1 MATIQWYPGHM
12 HKAQRQLRADLPLLD
27 VVVEVL
33 DARLPQASRNPLL
46 TKIIG
51 SKPRVIL
58 LNKADLAD
66 PSLTKKWL
74 ERLQAE
80 TPFVLALDTQHQTK
94 IAPLVKKVKQA
105 GRQTGKKFLRVGIV
119 GVPNCGK
126 STVINKLI
134 GKKRTMT
141 GNRPGV
147 TQVQAWLKTPYSLQ
161 ILDTPGI
168 LWPKFSDQ
176 EVGYKL
182 AACGAIK
189 DAVFASDDVALYVLK
204 FLLAYYPQA
213 LAKFSRLSPDQL
225 HLPLPDLLLA
235 MTAKYGMRV
244 DYERFSLFF
253 LQQLRK
259 GKLGRVTFDR

>member
-12 HKAQRQLRADLPLLD
+12 HKAQRQLQENLPLID

-33 DARLPQASRNPLL
+33 DARLPEASRNPLL
-46 TKIIG
+46 AEIIG
-51 SKPRVIL
+51 RKPRVVL

-66 PSLTKKWL
+66 PVLTKEWL
-74 ERLQAE
+74 SRLQAE
-80 TPFVLALDTQHQTK
+80 TPYVLALDTQHHTNVSQ
-94 IAPLVKKVKQA
+94 LVKIIKQA
-105 GRQTGKKFLRVGIV
+105 GQAAGKQFLRVAIV

-134 GKKRTMT
+134 GKKRAVT

-147 TQVQAWLKTPYSLQ
+147 TQGQNWLKTNHQLQ

-168 LWPKFSDQ
+168 LWPKFTDQ

-189 DAVFASDDVALYVLK
+189 DTVFASDDVALYALR
-204 FLLAYYPQA
+204 FLQTYYPSN
-213 LAKFSRLSPDQL
+213 LAKFSRLTDEQL
-225 HLPLPDLLLA
+225 QLPLPDLLLE
-235 MTAKYGMRV
+235 MTQKYGMRD

-253 LQQLRK
+253 LQQLRR

>member
-12 HKAQRQLRADLPLLD
+12 HKAQRQLQENLPLID

-33 DARLPQASRNPLL
+33 DARLPEASRNPLL
-46 TKIIG
+46 ADIIDR
-51 SKPRVIL
+51 KPRVVL

-66 PSLTKKWL
+66 PGLTKQWVK
-74 ERLQAE
+74 RLQAE
-80 TPFVLALDTQHQTK
+80 TPYVLAMDTQHKTNVNR
-94 IAPLVKKVKQA
+94 LVKIIKQA
-105 GRQTGKKFLRVGIV
+105 GQTAGKQFLRVAIV
-119 GVPNCGK
+119 GIPNCGK

-134 GKKRTMT
+134 GKKRAVT

-147 TQVQAWLKTPYSLQ
+147 TQGQNWLKTSHQLQ

-168 LWPKFSDQ
+168 LWPKFTDQ
-176 EVGYKL
+176 TVGYKL

-189 DAVFASDDVALYVLK
+189 DTVFASDDVALYALQ
-204 FLLAYYPQA
+204 FLQQYYPQQ
-213 LAKFSRLSPDQL
+213 LAAFSRLPQDQL
-225 HLPLPDLLLA
+225 QLPLPDLLLA
-235 MTAKYGMRV
+235 MTQKYGMRD

-253 LQQLRK
+253 LQQLRR